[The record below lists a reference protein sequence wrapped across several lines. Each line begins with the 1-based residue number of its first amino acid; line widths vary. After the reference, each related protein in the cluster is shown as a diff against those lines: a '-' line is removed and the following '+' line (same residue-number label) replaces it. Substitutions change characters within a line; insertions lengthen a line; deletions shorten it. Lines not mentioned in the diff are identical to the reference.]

1 MGGTNTECVQ
11 ALKKWLQAE
20 SLDKKK
26 SEFPMTDWSLQMA
39 KDIPQQMNGSD
50 CGMFSCKYAEYISR
64 KAKINFS
71 QVFHIICL
79 YLDVSINICFTF

>member
-1 MGGTNTECVQ
+1 MGGKNLECVN
-11 ALKKWLQAE
+11 ALKDWLMAE

-26 SEFPMTDWSLQMA
+26 VQFPMTDWVLEMV

-50 CGMFSCKYAEYISR
+50 CGMFTCKYAEYISR

-71 QVFHIICL
+71 QVCQKIFTILSNQLTICL
-79 YLDVSINICFTF
+79 I